1 MTREEARKNEKITDT
16 YVEGKKVK
24 VFYDDRKCCEED
36 DRDPNFLPE
45 QYHVKKEPSRPFHNA
60 EECLNEMMK
69 HQPFGWVYDK
79 NNNQFL
85 NTNRVGN
92 DGVDFYGRQRNTF
105 AKANSYITFAD
116 KEPFGIK
123 DVQTYYAYKNETK
136 IEKACDGLGTADAEP
151 NLASLWHDASEEP
164 RCDELLLG
172 EDTDGFS
179 IYRWCGQEDYWE
191 TFVNETGLSR
201 WAYIED
207 LLPKG
212 GEE

>member
-1 MTREEARKNEKITDT
+1 MTREDAKKAAEIMLAYANGEEIESLFYGEYVSCEEPTFNWIGGKGVENYRIKPKEKFDQKTL
-16 YVEGKKVK
+16 K
-24 VFYDDRKCCEED
+24 YDDRKCCEED
-36 DRDPNFLPE
+36 DMDPNFLPE

-123 DVQTYYAYKNETK
+123 
-136 IEKACDGLGTADAEP
+136 G
-151 NLASLWHDASEEP
+151 
-164 RCDELLLG
+164 
-172 EDTDGFS
+172 
-179 IYRWCGQEDYWE
+179 
-191 TFVNETGLSR
+191 
-201 WAYIED
+201 
-207 LLPKG
+207 
-212 GEE
+212 